1 MLRFIGKN
9 GEPVVMLLDL
19 AELDLKD
26 SVDGSSPDA
35 QCIFKCY
42 ERALDELDK
51 RLGQHLNGGTWR
63 KALVNSS
70 LDGASV
76 NLGQHRGVG
85 KLLGDAVPMQV
96 TLHAAAHIVQLCVS
110 DVFELCEYH
119 VVFKELIARLC
130 REYSKSGKRKKNLEE
145 LAKQI
150 IGAKAFKLHGVHG
163 IRWVAS
169 IRNVLAKVYR
179 MLHLIVID
187 LDERA
192 KFGFGGRARTMR
204 TSDEMFI
211 GVTFTHPDKEVKYKV
226 TAVATPSSTAS
237 DPPASDSAVAISL
250 FHAKPALKKH
260 GVDEIVVTKL
270 QLVQWL
276 GDSDDIEK
284 WQECAKCKK
293 IVFSERCEKCKAF
306 SLWELKCQVQ
316 SERFVRHL
324 AFMIDLH
331 EELQAVS
338 ICFQAD
344 SVTIADVA
352 QRVGFAINAIKK
364 RATICGDIESAVH
377 RYITTG
383 KGPWEQ
389 GSLQIVRCSPEEL
402 SEHNQDREGI
412 CDDLA
417 GSFNIRYLTALS
429 DPIVKAL
436 RVLDTSRWP
445 VYKQQDTAELDAYGN
460 DDISQLVDNYRVF
473 FEDTTGAKVLAQWE
487 RMKQTIAS
495 DPQLSRM
502 EFNVLWPR
510 MLSRSGFVKQFSLVL
525 RIVGIAVTFTVD
537 TSGCERLISLMNDLK
552 TKFQERMGHEYLR
565 DLVWWHKSK
574 RLLSHAEWEAALG
587 RTLVRWSQ
595 AGHRR
600 HQVHTQLSPGTI
612 QLVSARDDGPDD
624 DGETVPADS
633 YQDLCKLAEL

>member
-1 MLRFIGKN
+1 
-9 GEPVVMLLDL
+9 
-19 AELDLKD
+19 
-26 SVDGSSPDA
+26 
-35 QCIFKCY
+35 
-42 ERALDELDK
+42 
-51 RLGQHLNGGTWR
+51 
-63 KALVNSS
+63 
-70 LDGASV
+70 
-76 NLGQHRGVG
+76 
-85 KLLGDAVPMQV
+85 
-96 TLHAAAHIVQLCVS
+96 
-110 DVFELCEYH
+110 
-119 VVFKELIARLC
+119 
-130 REYSKSGKRKKNLEE
+130 
-145 LAKQI
+145 
-150 IGAKAFKLHGVHG
+150 
-163 IRWVAS
+163 
-169 IRNVLAKVYR
+169 
-179 MLHLIVID
+179 
-187 LDERA
+187 
-192 KFGFGGRARTMR
+192 
-204 TSDEMFI
+204 MFI

-276 GDSDDIEK
+276 GDSDDIEEWK
-284 WQECAKCKK
+284 ECAKCKK

-338 ICFQAD
+338 VCFQAD
-344 SVTIADVA
+344 SVSVADVA

-445 VYKQQDTAELDAYGN
+445 VYKQPDTAERDAYGN
-460 DDISQLVDNYRVF
+460 DDISLLVENYRVF

-495 DPQLSRM
+495 DPQLSKM
-502 EFNVLWPR
+502 ELNVLWPR
-510 MLSRSGFVKQFSLVL
+510 MLSRSGFVKQFSL
-525 RIVGIAVTFTVD
+525 R
-537 TSGCERLISLMNDLK
+537 
-552 TKFQERMGHEYLR
+552 
-565 DLVWWHKSK
+565 
-574 RLLSHAEWEAALG
+574 AAH
-587 RTLVRWSQ
+587 S
-595 AGHRR
+595 GHRR
-600 HQVHTQLSPGTI
+600 HVYRRH
-612 QLVSARDDGPDD
+612 
-624 DGETVPADS
+624 
-633 YQDLCKLAEL
+633 

>member
-1 MLRFIGKN
+1 
-9 GEPVVMLLDL
+9 
-19 AELDLKD
+19 
-26 SVDGSSPDA
+26 
-35 QCIFKCY
+35 
-42 ERALDELDK
+42 
-51 RLGQHLNGGTWR
+51 
-63 KALVNSS
+63 
-70 LDGASV
+70 
-76 NLGQHRGVG
+76 
-85 KLLGDAVPMQV
+85 
-96 TLHAAAHIVQLCVS
+96 
-110 DVFELCEYH
+110 
-119 VVFKELIARLC
+119 
-130 REYSKSGKRKKNLEE
+130 
-145 LAKQI
+145 
-150 IGAKAFKLHGVHG
+150 
-163 IRWVAS
+163 
-169 IRNVLAKVYR
+169 
-179 MLHLIVID
+179 
-187 LDERA
+187 
-192 KFGFGGRARTMR
+192 
-204 TSDEMFI
+204 MFI
-211 GVTFTHPDKEVKYKV
+211 GATFTHPDKEVKYKV

-460 DDISQLVDNYRVF
+460 DAISELLDNYRVF

>member
-1 MLRFIGKN
+1 MTEYLSEDRYGKWLKVEGN
-9 GEPVVMLLDL
+9 GEEAKFWCWVCHQYTG
-19 AELDLKD
+19 AKD
-26 SVDGSSPDA
+26 
-35 QCIFKCY
+35 
-42 ERALDELDK
+42 
-51 RLGQHLNGGTWR
+51 
-63 KALVNSS
+63 
-70 LDGASV
+70 
-76 NLGQHRGVG
+76 
-85 KLLGDAVPMQV
+85 LLGTSK
-96 TLHAAAHIVQLCVS
+96 TLPASEEKLSIHDKHTEHINALKRHLASLSPKGTIQQALKVIPVAEEDMNTLRCISWLIDHKMSAQQHTKDLVALLRQL
-110 DVFELCEYH
+110 
-119 VVFKELIARLC
+119 
-130 REYSKSGKRKKNLEE
+130 G
-145 LAKQI
+145 
-150 IGAKAFKLHGVHG
+150 
-163 IRWVAS
+163 
-169 IRNVLAKVYR
+169 
-179 MLHLIVID
+179 
-187 LDERA
+187 
-192 KFGFGGRARTMR
+192 
-204 TSDEMFI
+204 
-211 GVTFTHPDKEVKYKV
+211 
-226 TAVATPSSTAS
+226 VATRDKARNNHLS
-237 DPPASDSAVAISL
+237 
-250 FHAKPALKKH
+250 KKSVKQMVH
-260 GVDEIVVTKL
+260 EG
-270 QLVQWL
+270 
-276 GDSDDIEK
+276 
-284 WQECAKCKK
+284 
-293 IVFSERCEKCKAF
+293 
-306 SLWELKCQVQ
+306 
-316 SERFVRHL
+316 VRHL

-344 SVTIADVA
+344 SVTVADVA

-389 GSLQIVRCSPEEL
+389 GSLQIVRCSAEEL

-460 DDISQLVDNYRVF
+460 DAISELLDNYRVF

-600 HQVHTQLSPGTI
+600 HQAHTQLSADTI